1 MPSDWTRPV
10 PRSHQRPAE
19 GDLYR
24 PVELLA
30 KIFEGPEGG
39 LAGLEHVLERLEWK
53 ETTR

>member
-1 MPSDWTRPV
+1 MPIDWTRPA
-10 PRSHQRPAE
+10 PRSPQGPAE

-30 KIFEGPEGG
+30 KLFEGPEGG